1 MAVNSSQ
8 INVTDLDFDNIS
20 DNLKNYL
27 KGQEIFKD
35 YNFEGATLSILID
48 LLAYASHIGAVN
60 TNIAASEL
68 FLDSAQI
75 RKNVV
80 SRAKDLGFTPASES
94 ASAAIMT
101 MVLSN
106 VRNADGSIP
115 STTSMIMPRGTVFRT
130 NYEGSNYEFVTSTSY
145 TPTVDSNKFTYN
157 NVELVQGTYS
167 QDIFINDNQIKNAKY
182 VLSNQ
187 RVDKNRLTVTVNSG
201 GTSSTF
207 ALSTDI
213 STITT
218 TSKVYY
224 TQENEDGYLEIYFG
238 DGTLGA
244 KLLDGDIITVDYV
257 VVDDTHADGANR
269 FTQVDAVNGFSDS
282 SIVVSTAATGG
293 AEKESMESIKF
304 KATKFYTSQNRLV
317 TLNDY
322 KAKVQEYYP
331 NADAV
336 AVWGGEDNNPPEYG
350 KVFIALK
357 PQNADYLS
365 ETEKSVVLNNLNK
378 LNMLTVRPQ
387 IIDADIVKI
396 LISSTFKYNPALTT
410 LTAGELETLVKNT
423 IVKFDTDN
431 LNGFDAIFRHS
442 NLTKTID
449 EADSAI
455 LSNTTNI
462 RLKKKLK
469 PTISSNAKGYS
480 VSFGNALFNPHA
492 GHNAASGGII
502 ITTGFYVQGDSV
514 NINYFDD
521 DGNGVLRRYYLSGS
535 TRIYQD
541 SAAGT
546 VNYSTGEVVISS
558 AKITGVSNV
567 DGATSTQIRVTVI
580 PSSNDIAPVRGQVL
594 NIDTANS
601 TITGSVDTIE
611 SGSSSSGVGYSTST
625 SYSTSTGGT
634 SGTY

>member
-336 AVWGGEDNNPPEYG
+336 AVWGGEDNNPPE
-350 KVFIALK
+350 
-357 PQNADYLS
+357 
-365 ETEKSVVLNNLNK
+365 
-378 LNMLTVRPQ
+378 
-387 IIDADIVKI
+387 
-396 LISSTFKYNPALTT
+396 
-410 LTAGELETLVKNT
+410 
-423 IVKFDTDN
+423 
-431 LNGFDAIFRHS
+431 
-442 NLTKTID
+442 
-449 EADSAI
+449 
-455 LSNTTNI
+455 
-462 RLKKKLK
+462 
-469 PTISSNAKGYS
+469 
-480 VSFGNALFNPHA
+480 
-492 GHNAASGGII
+492 
-502 ITTGFYVQGDSV
+502 
-514 NINYFDD
+514 
-521 DGNGVLRRYYLSGS
+521 
-535 TRIYQD
+535 
-541 SAAGT
+541 
-546 VNYSTGEVVISS
+546 
-558 AKITGVSNV
+558 
-567 DGATSTQIRVTVI
+567 
-580 PSSNDIAPVRGQVL
+580 
-594 NIDTANS
+594 
-601 TITGSVDTIE
+601 
-611 SGSSSSGVGYSTST
+611 
-625 SYSTSTGGT
+625 
-634 SGTY
+634 